1 MLPTVT
7 IVKSEMMRLTN
18 LEDLRC
24 RCWCAVVILFA
35 VCALTVSVA
44 TRYGSPGGAS
54 NDTVTTVQ
62 KHSSPEPG
70 RQRLLNNAASWIPP
84 VVASAVRQAPAS
96 SLHIAPAV
104 PALPSLVFDENLYNR
119 PPPSSQFS

>member
-7 IVKSEMMRLTN
+7 ILDSGMLRLTN
-18 LEDLRC
+18 LEDSRC
-24 RCWCAVVILFA
+24 RCWCAVVIVFA

-44 TRYGSPGGAS
+44 TRYGSSQGVS
-54 NDTVTTVQ
+54 NGTVMTVQ

-70 RQRLLNNAASWIPP
+70 RQRLLKNASTWIPP
-84 VVASAVRQAPAS
+84 VVASAVLEAPGPCA
-96 SLHIAPAV
+96 HIAQSV
-104 PALPSLVFDENLYNR
+104 PLLTSLVFEENLYNR